1 MNINDLAAARLLGDV
16 NAGEVRQINGDTFV
30 QIKDLVLRDDGIS
43 VTTMGGLS
51 VPVSMASSPTLSK
64 VLGGGGMF
72 IINLDQAYIK
82 VSAI

>member
-1 MNINDLAAARLLGDV
+1 MNTNDLASARLLGDIG
-16 NAGEVRQINGDTFV
+16 AGEVRQIDGDTFV

-51 VPVSMASSPTLSK
+51 VPVSMAPSPTLSK

-72 IINLDQAYIK
+72 VINLDQAYIK
-82 VSAI
+82 VSAT